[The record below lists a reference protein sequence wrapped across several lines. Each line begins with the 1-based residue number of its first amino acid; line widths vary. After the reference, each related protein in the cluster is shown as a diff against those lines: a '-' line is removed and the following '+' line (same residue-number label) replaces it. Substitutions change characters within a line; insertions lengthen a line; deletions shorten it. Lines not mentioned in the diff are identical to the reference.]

1 MYRMSGLLQISDIIS
16 VSGQW
21 LPLVVCPI
29 IVADLHN
36 CHIHFKYDA
45 LQNKKQKQQEEA
57 EKGG

>member
-1 MYRMSGLLQISDIIS
+1 MSGLLQISDIIS

-21 LPLVVCPI
+21 LPLVVRPI

-45 LQNKKQKQQEEA
+45 LQNKIKQQEEA